1 MNRRGEIF
9 LTTAALVLAI
19 TFIGLYLIR
28 TAHDPAPK
36 PPVATD
42 EKH

>member
-28 TAHDPAPK
+28 TAHGPTPA